1 MRGEPEI
8 CFLESGVDRAAHLR
22 ADAARIGMLLASADT
37 RFLPF
42 FQGQPLAGPEG
53 LGMLPPD
60 AEIVKAAKEPIFL
73 GLVDGAARFALDYP
87 QASAALPHGMGFA
100 DLRSIM
106 ASLDPR
112 EAELAAT
119 AKAILGWHASHR
131 FCSACGAPSLKSM
144 AGWQRVCPSCSTT
157 HFPRTDPVVIMLVTR
172 GNQVLVGRS
181 PGWPEGMFSLLA
193 GFMEPGETIEAA
205 VRREVAEEVGISI
218 GRVGYIAS
226 QPWPF
231 PSSLMIGCWAEA
243 TSDRIDLDPA
253 ELEAAMWM
261 TREDMAAVFAG
272 QHTQMRPPRRG
283 AIAAHLLWLWL
294 ADRV

>member
-1 MRGEPEI
+1 
-8 CFLESGVDRAAHLR
+8 
-22 ADAARIGMLLASADT
+22 
-37 RFLPF
+37 
-42 FQGQPLAGPEG
+42 
-53 LGMLPPD
+53 
-60 AEIVKAAKEPIFL
+60 
-73 GLVDGAARFALDYP
+73 
-87 QASAALPHGMGFA
+87 
-100 DLRSIM
+100 
-106 ASLDPR
+106 
-112 EAELAAT
+112 
-119 AKAILGWHASHR
+119 
-131 FCSACGAPSLKSM
+131 
-144 AGWQRVCPSCSTT
+144 
-157 HFPRTDPVVIMLVTR
+157 MLVTR